1 MTLFVSIKLF
11 LRSFLQKQ
19 DLYQQD
25 TSSVFYYIPWYSISF
40 WFILSEDEKKAKGL
54 GNYNP
59 GIDGAK
65 LMGQIK
71 KLYRQS
77 REIKQKWEG

>member
-1 MTLFVSIKLF
+1 MPLFVSIKLF

-59 GIDGAK
+59 GIDGTK

>member
-1 MTLFVSIKLF
+1 MPLFVSIKLF

-25 TSSVFYYIPWYSISF
+25 TSSVFYYIPCYSISF

-59 GIDGAK
+59 GIDWTK

-71 KLYRQS
+71 KLYRQ
-77 REIKQKWEG
+77 RIEIKQKWEG

>member
-1 MTLFVSIKLF
+1 MPLFVSIKLF

-25 TSSVFYYIPWYSISF
+25 TSSVFYYIPCYSISF

-59 GIDGAK
+59 GIDWTK

-71 KLYRQS
+71 KLYRQR